1 MWIIDWLPTFV
12 VHLITLAGLGG
23 LIVSFLAGFLIPQ
36 QYKLIAQVASVLVLA
51 LGLYLEGGLSNEDK
65 WQAKV
70 KEMQVQIAQTEKAGA
85 EASVKVV
92 TKYIDRVQIVKE
104 KGDAIVQKVP
114 EYITKESDAKCT
126 IPNGFVVL
134 HDAAAKGE
142 VPDSTRDVNETASG
156 VALSTVGKTVAE
168 NYTTCHQNVEQ
179 LKALQEWVKTQEKI
193 YNGN

>member
-12 VHLITLAGLGG
+12 VHLISLAGIAGVV
-23 LIVSFLAGFLIPQ
+23 VSFLVGFLIPQ

-142 VPDSTRDVNETASG
+142 VPDSTRDVNEAASG

>member
-36 QYKLIAQVASVLVLA
+36 QYKLIAQVCSVLVLA

-85 EASVKVV
+85 EATVKVV
-92 TKYIDRVQIVKE
+92 TKFVDRVQIVKE
-104 KGDAIVQKVP
+104 KGDVIVQKVP

-134 HDAAAKGE
+134 HDAAAKSE
-142 VPDSTRDVNETASG
+142 VPDSSRGSNEAPSG
-156 VALSTVGKTVAE
+156 VALSTVGKTVVE

-179 LKALQEWVKTQEKI
+179 LKALQEWVKTQERI
-193 YNGN
+193 YNGD